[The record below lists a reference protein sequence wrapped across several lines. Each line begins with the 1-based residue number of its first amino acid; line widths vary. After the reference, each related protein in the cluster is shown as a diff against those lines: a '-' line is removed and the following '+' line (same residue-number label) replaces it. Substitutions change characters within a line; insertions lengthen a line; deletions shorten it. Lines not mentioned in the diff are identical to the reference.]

1 MIKEK
6 KQVLLFD
13 MDGVLVDESQSY
25 RLAIKQTAEFFTKTK
40 ISIQEVN
47 EIKSKPG
54 YNNDW
59 DATQAIIL
67 NKGFK
72 IPKQKIINK
81 FQEYYLGENFD
92 GLILNEPWLLDTS
105 LLQKISKQYNL
116 GIVTGRPRIEAEFVL
131 EKNNASKYFS
141 ILIAMEDVTKGKP
154 DPEGIQ
160 KALDFFET
168 KKAVYFGD
176 TINDKLAAEQS
187 KIEFEIIKNNVN
199 QIVRKYLEVKK

>member
-13 MDGVLVDESQSY
+13 MDEVLVDESQSY
-25 RLAIKQTAEFFTKTK
+25 RKAIKQTAEFFTKTK
-40 ISIQEVN
+40 ISVQEVN
-47 EIKSKPG
+47 EIKAKPG

-59 DATQAIIL
+59 DATQAITL

-92 GLILNEPWLLDTS
+92 GLILNEPWLIDTS
-105 LLQKISKQYNL
+105 LLQNISKQYNL
-116 GIVTGRPRIEAEFVL
+116 GIVTGRPRVEAKFVL

-141 ILIAMEDVTKGKP
+141 ILVAMEDVTKGKP
-154 DPEGIQ
+154 DPEGIC
-160 KALDFFET
+160 KALDFFKT

-176 TINDKLAAEQS
+176 TINDKLAAEQA

-199 QIVRKYLEVKK
+199 QIVRKYLGVKK

>member
-25 RLAIKQTAEFFTKTK
+25 RKAIEQTAEFFTKTK
-40 ISIQEVN
+40 ITQKEVD
-47 EIKSKPG
+47 EIKEKPG

-59 DATQAIIL
+59 DATEAIIQ
-67 NKGFK
+67 NYGFN
-72 IPKQKIINK
+72 IPKQKIIDK
-81 FQEYYLGENFD
+81 FQEYYLGDNFD

-105 LLQKISKQYNL
+105 LLQMISKQYNL

-141 ILIAMEDVTKGKP
+141 ILVVMEDVTEGKP
-154 DPEGIQ
+154 DPEGIC
-160 KALDFFET
+160 KALDFFKT
-168 KKAVYFGD
+168 KNAVYFGD
-176 TINDKLAAEQS
+176 TINDKLAAEQA

-199 QIVRKYLEVKK
+199 QIVRKYLGVKK